1 MPWGG
6 GATGHVNTVWFVN
19 LAGIGVIAGIVWW
32 FWLSRPRAVRVQSH
46 VVDVRVADGVYTPSR
61 IVARAGSPIT
71 IRFIRHDPS
80 PCAEKVTFDELG
92 VSADLPLG
100 APKEVTLE
108 AIEAGEYTFSCQM
121 QMYRGTL
128 VVS

>member
-1 MPWGG
+1 M
-6 GATGHVNTVWFVN
+6 NTVWLVN

-32 FWLSRPRAVRVQSH
+32 FWLSRPGAVRVQSH
-46 VVDVRVADGVYTPSR
+46 MVDVRVADGVYTPSR

-92 VSADLPLG
+92 VSVDLPMG

-108 AIEAGEYTFSCQM
+108 AIEVGEYTFSCQM